1 MENIKHC
8 AVLVRNPEDVWE
20 GSRAALG
27 LAVGNYYGHLFV
39 LDVIVNMTEELKENM
54 EWLQDMGCR
63 CFSNMKENESENFR
77 YLNNKQLAAHLREMD
92 LVIPFGNR
100 VW

>member
-39 LDVIVNMTEELKENM
+39 LEVILNMTEQLKENM

-63 CFSNMKENESENFR
+63 CFSNAKENESQNFR
-77 YLNNKQLAAHLREMD
+77 YLNDKQLAAYLREMD

-100 VW
+100 V

>member
-8 AVLVRNPEDVWE
+8 AVLVRNSEDVWE
-20 GSRAALG
+20 GSRASLG

-39 LDVIVNMTEELKENM
+39 IDVIVNMTQELKENM

-63 CFSNMKENESENFR
+63 CFSNVKENECQNFR
-77 YLNNKQLAAHLREMD
+77 YLNDKQLAAKLRDMD

-100 VW
+100 V

>member
-20 GSRAALG
+20 GCRAALG

-39 LDVIVNMTEELKENM
+39 LDVNVNITAELKENI
-54 EWLQDMGCR
+54 EWLKDMGSG
-63 CFSNMKENESENFR
+63 CFSNVKENESQHFR
-77 YLNNKQLAAHLREMD
+77 YLTNKQLATHLREMD
-92 LVIPFGNR
+92 LVIPFGTR

>member
-8 AVLVRNPEDVWE
+8 AVLVRNSEDVWE

-54 EWLQDMGCR
+54 DEKQEMLMHSVSRGKSAL
-63 CFSNMKENESENFR
+63 FYALFTKEQNE
-77 YLNNKQLAAHLREMD
+77 YDQLID
-92 LVIPFGNR
+92 LIFEYDQIIT
-100 VW
+100 WW

>member
-39 LDVIVNMTEELKENM
+39 LDANVNMTAELKENI
-54 EWLQDMGCR
+54 EWLQDMGSR
-63 CFSNMKENESENFR
+63 CFSNVKENESQNFR
-77 YLNNKQLAAHLREMD
+77 YLTMKQLATHLREMD
-92 LVIPFGNR
+92 LVIPFGTR

>member
-27 LAVGNYYGHLFV
+27 LTVGNYYGHLFI
-39 LDVIVNMTEELKENM
+39 LDVIVVMTEELKENM
-54 EWLQDMGCR
+54 AWLQDMGCG
-63 CFSNMKENESENFR
+63 CFSNLKENENQNFR
-77 YLNNKQLAAHLREMD
+77 YLNNKHLAAHLREMD

>member
-8 AVLVRNPEDVWE
+8 AVLVRNSEDVWE

-39 LDVIVNMTEELKENM
+39 LDVIVNMTAELKENM
-54 EWLQDMGCR
+54 VWLQDMGCR
-63 CFSNMKENESENFR
+63 CFSNVKENESQNFK
-77 YLNNKQLAAHLREMD
+77 YLNNKQLAANLREMD

-100 VW
+100 V

>member
-8 AVLVRNPEDVWE
+8 AVLVRNSEDVWE

-39 LDVIVNMTEELKENM
+39 LDVIVKMTEELKKIWNGLKAWDADVFPM
-54 EWLQDMGCR
+54 RRKMKAKILDIWMINNWLP
-63 CFSNMKENESENFR
+63 
-77 YLNNKQLAAHLREMD
+77 
-92 LVIPFGNR
+92 I
-100 VW
+100 

>member
-39 LDVIVNMTEELKENM
+39 IDVIVNMTEELKENVDFDFFATGHYARI
-54 EWLQDMGCR
+54 E
-63 CFSNMKENESENFR
+63 ESGGRF
-77 YLNNKQLAAHLREMD
+77 LLKKAIDQLKDQSYWE
-92 LVIPFGNR
+92 
-100 VW
+100 